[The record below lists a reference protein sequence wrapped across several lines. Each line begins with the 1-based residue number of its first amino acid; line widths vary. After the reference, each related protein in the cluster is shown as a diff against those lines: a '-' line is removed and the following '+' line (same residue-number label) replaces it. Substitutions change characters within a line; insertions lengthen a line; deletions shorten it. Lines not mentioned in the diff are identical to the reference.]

1 MLGSEAWAGMKA
13 ADAATSRRADRQM
26 PEGTW
31 KFHIFMICASH
42 KGNAF
47 FNPKDMKDEGDAA
60 GQEVEYQPSDRFDTP
75 FETN

>member
-1 MLGSEAWAGMKA
+1 MRLQAGGQT
-13 ADAATSRRADRQM
+13 DAGRDLEVS
-26 PEGTW
+26 W
-31 KFHIFMICASH
+31 Y
-42 KGNAF
+42 KGNDF